1 MALEITRYY
10 NSMDNTPGMFGKGWK
25 TDYETCL
32 KKKEDSE
39 DIIVMYPGG
48 SIRIFEHTGSGTFK
62 SPKGVYDTLFKTED
76 EMYILKVQKGLPTNM
91 TRLEALYQ
99 SRIQTIT
106 R

>member
-48 SIRIFEHTGSGTFK
+48 SIRIFEHTGSEL
-62 SPKGVYDTLFKTED
+62 SNLPKVCTIHF
-76 EMYILKVQKGLPTNM
+76 LKQRMKCT
-91 TRLEALYQ
+91 Y
-99 SRIQTIT
+99 
-106 R
+106 

>member
-39 DIIVMYPGG
+39 DIIVMYREG
-48 SIRIFEHTGSGTFK
+48 
-62 SPKGVYDTLFKTED
+62 
-76 EMYILKVQKGLPTNM
+76 
-91 TRLEALYQ
+91 A
-99 SRIQTIT
+99 
-106 R
+106 